1 MDYQL
6 ENGFQ
11 KKHALFEQKNLHK
24 NYLECFRK
32 MIEIQAL
39 ILSCKEGTKKGVTL
53 EEMGWM
59 NSSIDKFLN
68 SLIP

>member
-1 MDYQL
+1 MDHQL

-24 NYLECFRK
+24 NYLERFRK

-39 ILSCKEGTKKGVTL
+39 ILAVRRVLKKV
-53 EEMGWM
+53 
-59 NSSIDKFLN
+59 
-68 SLIP
+68 

>member
-1 MDYQL
+1 MDHHL

-24 NYLECFRK
+24 NYLERFRK

-53 EEMGWM
+53 EEMG
-59 NSSIDKFLN
+59 
-68 SLIP
+68 